1 MPTTKDREKR
11 QSIIDAC
18 LRMNVLGINQGTSGN
33 ISLRHGDGMLITPTS
48 LPYDRMRS
56 EDIVAI
62 DFAANYEGN
71 HRPSSEWRFHR
82 DILRARDDVNVVL
95 HTHSTFSTIL
105 AVHER
110 GIPCFHYMVAVAGGN
125 DVRFSNRPFG
135 VKHFQTI
142 HQCDVD
148 VARGLVLLFGIGTG
162 AFPSWDS
169 RTRRNNLLVGLA
181 VEERRVQADI
191 RTHLIHRPA
200 RDIFPPL
207 GGALVFSYRVH
218 AAAVACSLVQQ
229 NSVPST
235 HMRCM
240 ITASR
245 RAKATIAFFIP
256 RRLAICMAH
265 ALSQDHFFECIML

>member
-1 MPTTKDREKR
+1 MPSKPVRDR
-11 QSIIDAC
+11 
-18 LRMNVLGINQGTSGN
+18 LGDRHESRVHQKIQGGQD
-33 ISLRHGDGMLITPTS
+33 IGDRFQEFAS
-48 LPYDRMRS
+48 LPILLANSNPRELEWFHLPVRRGFSLMEHVSSQSGKLRFRLPGRPLADGCEQLRS
-56 EDIVAI
+56 
-62 DFAANYEGN
+62 
-71 HRPSSEWRFHR
+71 W
-82 DILRARDDVNVVL
+82 
-95 HTHSTFSTIL
+95 
-105 AVHER
+105 HEPDQQR
-110 GIPCFHYMVAVAGGN
+110 RCD